1 MPAYHPK
8 KRLGQHFL
16 VSDAINE
23 RIVELVKPSKDKTII
38 EIGPGRGALTESLAK
53 SSADLIAIEFDS
65 DVIGH
70 LKKLLSPYPNTRLL
84 NLDFL
89 LFEPSPDR
97 FTTFTLVGNLP
108 YNITSPVLDWCV
120 HHRGM
125 IDRAVFMVQEEM
137 ARRIT
142 ARPPS
147 KDWSPLAIFT
157 QLHFDVRYCFGVGA
171 EHFRPSPKVT
181 SAVIELTS
189 RTGEAFEI
197 PDALEKV
204 VRQAFAHR
212 RKLLLNNLV
221 PSIIPTSSEAARI
234 WDKLGLDHRFRA
246 EELPTEVFLAL
257 TRELISRN
265 IL

>member
-1 MPAYHPK
+1 MTAYHPK

-16 VSDAINE
+16 VSESIVK
-23 RIVELVKPSKDKTII
+23 RIVDLAGPSKGKTVI

-53 SSADLIAIEFDS
+53 SGADLIAIEFDT
-65 DVIGH
+65 DVMRH
-70 LKKLLSPYPNTRLL
+70 LKKLLSPYPNARIL

-89 LFEPSPDR
+89 LFEPGPDR

-120 HHRGM
+120 RHRSM
-125 IDRAVFMVQEEM
+125 IDRAVFMVQQEM

-142 ARPPS
+142 ATPPS

-157 QLHFDVRYCFGVGA
+157 QLWFEVKYSFDVSA
-171 EHFRPSPKVT
+171 DHFRPPPKVT
-181 SAVIELTS
+181 SAVIEL
-189 RTGEAFEI
+189 RARREPMKEVPEAFEK
-197 PDALEKV
+197 L

-212 RKLLLNNLV
+212 RKLLINNLV
-221 PSIIPTSSEAARI
+221 PSIIPDSATVHAI
-234 WDKLGLDHRFRA
+234 WDKLGLDRSVRA